1 MEACLSSATPI
12 FSTVNKVEANHCSSQ
27 NEKNCR
33 AVIHQ
38 EVKEGKARS
47 RANHDVRRI
56 ADQVA
61 VPPTFEAMISTIK
74 NGTGLISSILHTV
87 KVTGPISKTV
97 VTLSKNADNTAVIR
111 QNNTIIIQGLP
122 FAIFAARMAKY
133 SNMPEFFTTATKII
147 IPTRTPRVPSRYD

>member
-1 MEACLSSATPI
+1 MRRTAGPSYIKKSKKVRPVAEPI
-12 FSTVNKVEANHCSSQ
+12 MMLGGSPI
-27 NEKNCR
+27 R
-33 AVIHQ
+33 
-38 EVKEGKARS
+38 
-47 RANHDVRRI
+47 
-56 ADQVA
+56 VA

-147 IPTRTPRVPSRYD
+147 IPTRTPRVPKSI